1 MTHNCYYSFKMTHNE
16 NLLKVIPLTSG
27 FVPTV
32 TEEPIDAES
41 LFEEYCLD
49 QCQQNQFLKLD
60 G

>member
-1 MTHNCYYSFKMTHNE
+1 MTHNE
-16 NLLKVIPLTSG
+16 NKLKVMNLTSG

-32 TEEPIDAES
+32 TEEPIDADS

-49 QCQQNQFLKLD
+49 QCQQNQFLMLE